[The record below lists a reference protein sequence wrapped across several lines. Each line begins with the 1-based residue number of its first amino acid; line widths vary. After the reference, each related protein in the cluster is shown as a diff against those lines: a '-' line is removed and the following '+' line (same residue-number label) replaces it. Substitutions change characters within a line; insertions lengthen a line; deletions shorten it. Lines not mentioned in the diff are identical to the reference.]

1 MKNTG
6 GKIVKAVI
14 TSIVAAGLGVAFTK
28 GVDKYNGAT
37 DKIQQDHNAVVEQ
50 IREVRSMVEEVNNKA
65 NITNDKVDN
74 LIDSVNNGKSNFLPD
89 LDLYNQLKDYFDSIP
104 ISQVCN
110 IVDISIF
117 IMVIIVIVEIIAI
130 LFGNELIKYYDLE
143 NKYPKLGI
151 FFKTRARL
159 QKYVLMWNF
168 FTIFAFCLAGILFN
182 VLMFIAA

>member
-1 MKNTG
+1 
-6 GKIVKAVI
+6 
-14 TSIVAAGLGVAFTK
+14 
-28 GVDKYNGAT
+28 
-37 DKIQQDHNAVVEQ
+37 
-50 IREVRSMVEEVNNKA
+50 MVEDLNNKA
-65 NITNDKVDN
+65 NIVNDKVNIVNDKLDN
-74 LIDSVNNGKSNFLPD
+74 IIDSATKGKSNFLPD
-89 LDLYNQLKDYFDSIP
+89 LDFYNQLRDYFDSIP

-168 FTIFAFCLAGILFN
+168 FTIFAFCLAGILLN
-182 VLMFIAA
+182 ILMFIVA